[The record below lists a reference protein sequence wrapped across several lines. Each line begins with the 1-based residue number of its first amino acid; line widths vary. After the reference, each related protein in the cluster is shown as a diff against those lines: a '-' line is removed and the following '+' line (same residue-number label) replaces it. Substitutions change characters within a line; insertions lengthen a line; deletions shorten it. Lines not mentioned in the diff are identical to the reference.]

1 MLIGDFVDAA
11 LYWKEVIG
19 VEETDAVEA
28 TLVVVDGG
36 EDVVDSSTEIRCCRC

>member
-1 MLIGDFVDAA
+1 M
-11 LYWKEVIG
+11 
-19 VEETDAVEA
+19 EETDAVEA